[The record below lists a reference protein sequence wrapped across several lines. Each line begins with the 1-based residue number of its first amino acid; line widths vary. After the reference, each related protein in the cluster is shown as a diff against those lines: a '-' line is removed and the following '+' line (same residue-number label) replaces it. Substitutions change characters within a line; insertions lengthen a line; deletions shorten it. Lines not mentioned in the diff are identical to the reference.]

1 MFYGFGLTKFFSNKQ
16 SPKKALSPKKA
27 AECTPASS
35 LLEEE
40 EEKRNNLEVDEEELD
55 NVQLQ
60 YNHVQLFVDRFKR
73 LILNCFTQIT
83 CTNAGA

>member
-16 SPKKALSPKKA
+16 SPKKAAYIRP
-27 AECTPASS
+27 PASS

-40 EEKRNNLEVDEEELD
+40 EEEEENNLEVDEEELD

-83 CTNAGA
+83 CRNAGA